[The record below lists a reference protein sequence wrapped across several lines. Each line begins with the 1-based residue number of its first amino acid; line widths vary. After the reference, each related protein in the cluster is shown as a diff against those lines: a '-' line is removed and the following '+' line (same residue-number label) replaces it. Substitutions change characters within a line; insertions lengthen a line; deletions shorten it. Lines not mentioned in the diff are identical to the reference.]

1 MKAQV
6 FITLK
11 EEVLDPQGSAIVGS
25 LKSLGFDEV
34 VDARVGKMIELT
46 LPCHPERSVT
56 ERRIQ
61 SMCDKL
67 LANSVIENYRIE
79 LIS

>member
-1 MKAQV
+1 MNAKV

-25 LKSLGFDEV
+25 LKSLGFDDV
-34 VDARVGKMIELT
+34 VDARVGKVIELT
-46 LPCHPERSVT
+46 LTGHSERSVA

-61 SMCDKL
+61 LMCDKL

-79 LIS
+79 LVS